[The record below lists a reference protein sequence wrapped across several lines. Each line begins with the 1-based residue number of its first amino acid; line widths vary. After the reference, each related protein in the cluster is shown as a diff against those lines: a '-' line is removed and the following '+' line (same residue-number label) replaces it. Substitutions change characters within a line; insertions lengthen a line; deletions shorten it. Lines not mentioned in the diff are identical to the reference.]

1 MENGA
6 FWRRNLPMSPC
17 FRSSPAAYTEIRP
30 TAAPLAMRRTLERFS
45 IPVVG
50 PEKCIDAPVNPIRWT
65 SAPNL
70 ICPSIIASRNRLRA
84 SGHRICKPIDE
95 PADLASG
102 RLLRWPNLPT
112 MESGNETS
120 SLCCLFSASSGH
132 LVSPLELYGYAEHW
146 LTE

>member
-6 FWRRNLPMSPC
+6 FWRRNLPTSPC

-50 PEKCIDAPVNPIRWT
+50 HEKCIDALVNPIRWT
-65 SAPNL
+65 FALSL
-70 ICPSIIASRNRLRA
+70 ICPSITVSRSRLRA

-102 RLLRWPNLPT
+102 RLLRWPNPPT
-112 MESGNETS
+112 MASGNETF
-120 SLCCLFSASSGH
+120 SLCCLFSASSVH
-132 LVSPLELYGYAEHW
+132 LVSPLELYRHAEPW